1 MKKIVSY
8 ECWQM
13 DCQLNAF
20 DGDNIT
26 ERMEEHYKYIEE
38 D

>member
-1 MKKIVSY
+1 MKKIVRY

-13 DCQLNAF
+13 DCERNDF
-20 DGDNIT
+20 DG
-26 ERMEEHYKYIEE
+26 EHQHDTNKYYKYKEE

>member
-1 MKKIVSY
+1 MKKIVRY

-20 DGDNIT
+20 DGEDIS
-26 ERMEEHYKYIEE
+26 EDPDYYKYKDE

>member
-1 MKKIVSY
+1 MKKIVRY
-8 ECWQM
+8 ECWQL

-20 DGDNIT
+20 DGENIS
-26 ERMEEHYKYIEE
+26 ENPDYYKYIE